1 MTQPNWQR
9 QLLQYAGNDSA
20 IASSLCDAFL
30 QEVPSLLQK
39 IKSTLRSENT
49 DGLHTAIH
57 TLKSCLNYVATADE
71 TQLASELEA
80 NAKRD
85 DFEMTDQFR
94 SDFARLESIAN
105 AWIGRVDGFRSQL
118 KQ

>member
-1 MTQPNWQR
+1 MTQAEWQR
-9 QLLQYAGNDSA
+9 QLLKYAGNDSA

-39 IKSTLRSENT
+39 IKSSLRSENS

-71 TQLASELEA
+71 LQLARQLETSAKADGFEISDPFCSEFS
-80 NAKRD
+80 N
-85 DFEMTDQFR
+85 
-94 SDFARLESIAN
+94 LESIAN
-105 AWIGRVDGFRSQL
+105 AWIARVDGFRSELRQ
-118 KQ
+118 